1 MIASREGGSQ
11 AERLPGNDAQRKV
24 ASKETGERELS
35 PQSVRARPIQREE
48 AFCFFGT
55 RIKVVPRKRSCVLW
69 DVSACFFIPE
79 HGMVSDSCAAL
90 S

>member
-1 MIASREGGSQ
+1 VIASREGSSQ

-48 AFCFFGT
+48 AFCFSE
-55 RIKVVPRKRSCVLW
+55 R
-69 DVSACFFIPE
+69 E
-79 HGMVSDSCAAL
+79 
-90 S
+90 